1 MPMSVEAPI
10 IHERCAGPSASGV
23 ALAIR
28 CGVYLGRPR
37 RNAKRTFPR
46 RSPDERRSQELSGK
60 RWPLSPG
67 DPRLRLATRHPAP
80 ILRAVRV
87 LLIEDDERIA
97 SFLRRG
103 LTAQGHQVTLAETG
117 DEGLGLALDPDV
129 ELVVLDLTLP
139 GLDGQQVLSALRLER
154 SALPVLV
161 LTARDTLEEKVRA
174 LDNGADD
181 YLTKPFALDELL
193 ARLRALT
200 RRADQAGSGRIEQ
213 AGLSLDLL
221 SRRVTR
227 DGVSFDLSARE
238 YSLLEYLM
246 RHPGQVVSRVQ
257 ILAAVWEYDFDPQS
271 NVVDTYIRYLRQ
283 KIDAPDAPSLIETVR
298 GAGYRFRAA
307 DP

>member
-1 MPMSVEAPI
+1 M
-10 IHERCAGPSASGV
+10 
-23 ALAIR
+23 
-28 CGVYLGRPR
+28 
-37 RNAKRTFPR
+37 
-46 RSPDERRSQELSGK
+46 
-60 RWPLSPG
+60 
-67 DPRLRLATRHPAP
+67 
-80 ILRAVRV
+80 RV

-117 DEGLGLALDPDV
+117 DEGLELALDPDV

-200 RRADQAGSGRIEQ
+200 RRVDQAGSGRIEQ

-271 NVVDTYIRYLRQ
+271 NVVDVYVRYLRQ
-283 KIDAPDAPSLIETVR
+283 KIDNLDEPSLIETVR
-298 GAGYRFRAA
+298 GAGYRFRAVG
-307 DP
+307 P

>member
-1 MPMSVEAPI
+1 M
-10 IHERCAGPSASGV
+10 
-23 ALAIR
+23 
-28 CGVYLGRPR
+28 
-37 RNAKRTFPR
+37 
-46 RSPDERRSQELSGK
+46 
-60 RWPLSPG
+60 
-67 DPRLRLATRHPAP
+67 
-80 ILRAVRV
+80 RV
-87 LLIEDDERIA
+87 LLIEDDERIT

-117 DEGLGLALDPDV
+117 DEGLELALDPDV

-257 ILAAVWEYDFDPQS
+257 VLAAVWEYDFDPQS